1 MAAPKRL
8 TAYEGLIKLIR
19 CNMRL
24 KKQRFEAPFLVV
36 RGFAVFL
43 LELVAP
49 IGQALARPEQ
59 GGGGDTGRLY
69 CRTPSA
75 HHSVERPAL

>member
-1 MAAPKRL
+1 
-8 TAYEGLIKLIR
+8 
-19 CNMRL
+19 MRL

-49 IGQALARPEQ
+49 IGQALARPVQ
-59 GGGGDTGRLY
+59 GVGGDTGRLY